1 MAKPNQWNVT
11 TDGHRGDIVVHFV
24 DVPPP
29 PVPPP
34 PLAPP
39 VTVVPPGIYQ
49 VIFFRSVAVP
59 ANDGERHYITIENEG
74 PSDMRV
80 WVDSDFHPEAAGVL
94 PQLVL
99 APGQS
104 GSVSAARLALV
115 RPASAPKVKGNYV
128 FSWCC
133 PTPPR
138 AIGVTEPPVVPPHA

>member
-1 MAKPNQWNVT
+1 MAKPNQWNLT
-11 TDGHRGDIVVHFV
+11 TDGHRGDIVVQFV

-34 PLAPP
+34 PIPPP

-49 VIFFRSVAVP
+49 VVFLRSVVVP
-59 ANDGERHYITIENEG
+59 TNEGERHYITIENDG

-80 WVDSDFHPEAAGVL
+80 WVDAGLHPEAVGVL

-104 GSVSAARLALV
+104 DSVSAANLVLV
-115 RPASAPKVKGNYV
+115 RPASPPKVKGSYV

-133 PTPPR
+133 PTPR
-138 AIGVTEPPVVPPHA
+138 SIAVDQPPVVPPHT